1 MGTVTCPRSCSILN
15 TSKTSL
21 MGRQGFKEE
30 KIKSDEVIVKSQILT
45 NIEKHFNFDMKL
57 E

>member
-1 MGTVTCPRSCSILN
+1 LN